1 MESWRFSCILADWVR
16 GAVGYRRMGMVG
28 SPSRSAHV
36 IVLGNEKGG
45 SGKSTA
51 AVNIIVAL
59 LKAGH
64 RVASIDTDSRQLSLT
79 HYIENRAR
87 WARRVGVALEVP
99 THFSVRLAEGDVRAE
114 VEAREFAALAEI
126 VERLGVQ
133 FDFVVI
139 DTPGHDSYRMRL
151 SHAFAD
157 TLVTPVNDSFVDLD
171 VLGRIDGTTLAV
183 ETVSQYAEL
192 VMEAR
197 RSRQIAGQSDM
208 NWVVVRNRI
217 ASLASRNQKKVVG
230 GLQQLAKTLRFRIA
244 DGVSERVIFREF
256 FPMGLTAFDPL
267 DRTVLNAR
275 PTLSH
280 VAARREIRDLVDALR
295 LPVRWK
301 AEMVGSGALAPILAG
316 TPLAA
321 APLVEPMGV
330 APERARAT

>member
-1 MESWRFSCILADWVR
+1 MGL
-16 GAVGYRRMGMVG
+16 VGL
-28 SPSRSAHV
+28 PSGSAHV

-45 SGKSTA
+45 SGKSTT

-79 HYIENRAR
+79 HYIENRSR
-87 WARRVGVALEVP
+87 WARRVGVTLEVP

-114 VEAREFAALAEI
+114 VEEREFAALAEI
-126 VERLGVQ
+126 VERLGER

-139 DTPGHDSYRMRL
+139 DTPANDSYRMRL

-171 VLGRIDGTTLAV
+171 VLGRIDGATMAV
-183 ETVSQYAEL
+183 QTVSQYAEL

-197 RSRQIAGQSDM
+197 RSRQIAGQPEM

-217 ASLASRNQKKVVG
+217 APLASRNQKKVID
-230 GLQQLAKTLRFRIA
+230 GLRQLAKTLRFRIA
-244 DGVSERVIFREF
+244 DGISERVIFREF
-256 FPMGLTAFDPL
+256 FPMGVTAFDPL
-267 DRTVLNAR
+267 DRAILNAR

-280 VAARREIRDLVDALR
+280 VAARREIRDLVDSLG
-295 LPVRWK
+295 LPLRWK
-301 AEMVGSGALAPILAG
+301 AEAAGSGALAPILAG
-316 TPLAA
+316 SALEGV
-321 APLVEPMGV
+321 APALSEAPMGV
-330 APERARAT
+330 APEQARAT